1 MSASSTEYPFRKGVR
16 YRVKRSFT
24 ALRDIFEEG
33 EEMTYDSTA
42 WSRYDG
48 ITGYFF
54 SQPGRDRLRMWDI
67 HDDES
72 VEIWKDLFEPID

>member
-1 MSASSTEYPFRKGVR
+1 MSESSTEYPFRKGAR

-54 SQPGRDRLRMWDI
+54 SQPGQERLRMWDI
-67 HDDES
+67 YDDES
-72 VEIWKDLFEPID
+72 VEIWKDLFEAMD